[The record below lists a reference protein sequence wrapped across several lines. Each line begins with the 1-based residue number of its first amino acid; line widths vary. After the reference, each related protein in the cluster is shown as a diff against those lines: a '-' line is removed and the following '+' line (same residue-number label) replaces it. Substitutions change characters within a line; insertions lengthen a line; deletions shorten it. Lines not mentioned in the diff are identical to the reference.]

1 MPHQFVLE
9 AHIVNGR
16 QHARGGAVNE
26 GSVNGNV
33 YNGTHNNPSAE
44 NRRTTYTV
52 SGGGCSIINGD
63 LNGTQSNMFPGPLY
77 PQGNFDSYR
86 WGNAPPFQGPHPWD
100 AYYTGRPH
108 FAPTHNNPAITG
120 IARRHSVRGQ
130 GSQVAIRSHNEANG
144 KQCT

>member
-33 YNGTHNNPSAE
+33 YNGTHNNPSTDG
-44 NRRTTYTV
+44 RRTTYTV
-52 SGGGCSIINGD
+52 NGGGSSIINGD
-63 LNGTQSNMFPGPLY
+63 LNGTQSNIFPGPLY
-77 PQGNFDSYR
+77 R
-86 WGNAPPFQGPHPWD
+86 PHPWPD

-108 FAPTHNNPAITG
+108 FVPTYNNPAITD

-130 GSQVAIRSHNEANG
+130 GREVAIRNRIGANR
-144 KQCT
+144 KRCT